1 MSKWHQQHQQHSP
14 ALSVSKSKWE
24 SSSSDGGGGGVSE
37 GRRRKDIGEAAVRF
51 VCLSDLW
58 CKSSEVGNLI
68 GRRYSSALHTVGS
81 ISLPATSAELLLI
94 EKLSFTWLL
103 LVPATTLPLPCT
115 LCRKLVAPTRVHCTI
130 LSLWRSSCL
139 LMHSTKTHP
148 SQENKLI
155 AGIIH
160 HIVAIMLMRA
170 G

>member
-1 MSKWHQQHQQHSP
+1 MSKWHQQHSP
-14 ALSVSKSKWE
+14 ALSVSKSKRE
-24 SSSSDGGGGGVSE
+24 SSISISDGGGGGVSE
-37 GRRRKDIGEAAVRF
+37 GRRRKDIAEAAVRF

-115 LCRKLVAPTRVHCTI
+115 LCCKLVAPPRVHCTI